1 MDINSNLDPD
11 APRSTKNPNF
21 KTDRLLARDDHR
33 PFR

>member
-21 KTDRLLARDDHR
+21 KTDRLLGPH
-33 PFR
+33 